1 MVFRVDK
8 TKNYTVMSNYHLRD
22 KRLSLQAKG
31 LLSQILSLPE
41 DWNYTAR
48 GLAAINK
55 ENYHTIRKIILELER
70 AGYIVRRQTR
80 GKSGEWNRM
89 VYDIY
94 EIPQDVNGE
103 AEEPEKAE
111 PPESPS
117 APTLRELEPDAPE
130 SSPMPCGAKPDAPEL
145 DPGTLN
151 RFRREIRENI
161 DPESLWREFGADPEI
176 VAGYVELMAEVCAGK
191 SPIRANGQ
199 EIPPEDV
206 RKRFLSLN
214 RDHILYVMEC
224 LRDRTRDIRNVRAY
238 TLATLYNAPT
248 TVDQYYEAKAYRDM
262 RKEESGD

>member
-1 MVFRVDK
+1 MVFRVNK

-22 KRLSLQAKG
+22 KGLSLQAVG
-31 LLSQILSLPE
+31 LLSRMLSLPE
-41 DWNYTAR
+41 DWNYTAW
-48 GLAAINK
+48 GLASISK

-94 EIPQDVNGE
+94 EIPQDVN
-103 AEEPEKAE
+103 EELEEVEEAE
-111 PPESPS
+111 PPETPS
-117 APTLRELEPDAPE
+117 ALMPHEPEPDASE
-130 SSPMPCGAKPDAPEL
+130 LAPD
-145 DPGTLN
+145 TLN

-199 EIPPEDV
+199 EIPPEEAQ
-206 RKRFLSLN
+206 KRFLSLN

-224 LRDRTRDIRNVRAY
+224 LRGRTRDIRNMRAY

-248 TVDQYYEAKAYRDM
+248 TIDQYYEAKAYRDM
-262 RKEESGD
+262 RKEESDD